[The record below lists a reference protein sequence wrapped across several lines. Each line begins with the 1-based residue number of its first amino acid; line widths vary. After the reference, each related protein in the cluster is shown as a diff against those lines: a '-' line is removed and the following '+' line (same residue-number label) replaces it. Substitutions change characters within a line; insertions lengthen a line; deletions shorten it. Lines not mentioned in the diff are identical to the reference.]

1 MSKLTAADLVNEIAQ
16 LDLSKVY
23 TYVSENTDFRVI
35 GIKRPDGPITF
46 KRWEHGLAEP
56 HRTEGQTPSISKV
69 MLATMA
75 LVCSAKPNHPIHIDR
90 LFSAGGNT
98 RSAFEALLAHTPHFF
113 MCLPERVDSYTGKVL
128 KNLKHI
134 MWCPDEEHPY
144 GQVAWKEYNRV
155 ITELEFGVEFADV
168 RIASGML
175 GNEFDSIEAKTTH
188 TQMQIA
194 LVEIGNALNFRTWI
208 ARNDR
213 SIPVVD
219 RKSGRET
226 SLGDLPGVIP
236 SLDDVPMLYR
246 REMKEAASLIDCIWF
261 TDDDRMPAVIEIEH
275 STGVTSG
282 LTRMRKFRDRIP
294 SILTAFTIVAPNELR
309 NKVITE
315 VNQPI
320 FRDLRARYM
329 PYSTVRELYG
339 LIQRYSLSNVVDHKF
354 ILPFMEEIVD

>member
-1 MSKLTAADLVNEIAQ
+1 VSKLSAADLVNEIAQ
-16 LDLSKVY
+16 LDLDKIY
-23 TYVSENTDFRVI
+23 TYVSGKTDFRVT
-35 GIKRPDGPITF
+35 GIEKPHGPIMF
-46 KRWEHGLAEP
+46 KRWEHGLPEP
-56 HRTEGQTPSISKV
+56 RRIERQSPSISKV

-90 LFSAGGNT
+90 LFSGGGNT

-134 MWCPDEEHPY
+134 MWCPDEEHPR
-144 GQVAWKEYNRV
+144 GQVAWKEYRRV

-168 RIASGML
+168 HITSRML
-175 GNEFDSIEAKTTH
+175 GDEFDSIEAKTIH
-188 TQMQIA
+188 TQMQVA

-213 SIPVVD
+213 SIPLID
-219 RKSGRET
+219 RKSGQET
-226 SLGDLPGVIP
+226 KLGDLPGVIS
-236 SLDDVPMLYR
+236 SLDDVPMLYK
-246 REMKEAASLIDCIWF
+246 REIKEAASLIDCIWF

-294 SILTAFTIVAPNELR
+294 SILTAFTVVAPNELR
-309 NKVITE
+309 NKVIME
-315 VNQPI
+315 ANQQI
-320 FRDLRARYM
+320 FRDLRTRYM